1 MGKNSKRPYGDNR
14 AEDIRAAYKLA
25 KETKGEDRI
34 TSEDVKL
41 AKKALNIKKPVPV
54 IKDYMSQGGEV
65 EVMKGKDYIKDLID

>member
-25 KETKGEDRI
+25 KENKGEDRI
-34 TSEDVKL
+34 TMEDVEI

-54 IKDYMSQGGEV
+54 IKDYMSGGGEV
-65 EVMKGKDYIKDLID
+65 EIIKGEDYIKDLL